1 MSNCPSKIL
10 SIYLLKDVLEDKDKV
25 LSWNDSA
32 APEIHWKKKK
42 QKKREESIIKSIWE
56 QMKE

>member
-10 SIYLLKDVLEDKDKV
+10 SIYLLKDVLEDKI

-32 APEIHWKKKK
+32 VPETSWKKEKKKK
-42 QKKREESIIKSIWE
+42 EGIIKFIW
-56 QMKE
+56 K